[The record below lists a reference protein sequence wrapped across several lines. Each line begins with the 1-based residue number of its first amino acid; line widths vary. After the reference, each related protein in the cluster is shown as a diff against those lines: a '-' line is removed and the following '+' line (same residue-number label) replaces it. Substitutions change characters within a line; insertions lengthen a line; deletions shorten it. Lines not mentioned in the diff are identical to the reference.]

1 MRRDCIAGSCQD
13 ELAMLLDRQHR
24 ALKYQEAPGQSA
36 RTCLHRGGGKW
47 EVGEAGHPVLQ
58 VSLQS
63 QKPLMEIT
71 TGA

>member
-1 MRRDCIAGSCQD
+1 MKRDCIAGSCQD
-13 ELAMLLDRQHR
+13 ELAMFLDRQHR
-24 ALKYQEAPGQSA
+24 VLKYPEAPGQPA
-36 RTCLHRGGGKW
+36 GTCLHCGGGKG
-47 EVGEAGHPVLQ
+47 EVREAGHPVLQ